1 MANLH
6 NNLFDIFYMDTLA
19 AGDTWLHRLD
29 PRAKVLTTLIFVAT
43 VVSCGKYE
51 VSMLIPFILY
61 PVFMVTLANLPILY
75 IIKKMALLMPF
86 AFFIG
91 IFNPL
96 MDKNII
102 ARIDLTGIVVWI
114 ETIGLNNIM
123 GLIDFNGL
131 KGITGTID
139 VSGGW
144 ISFFSIMMRF
154 CLTVGAALILI
165 CTTGFDSVCMALQ
178 RFGVPGPFIVQLMF
192 LYRYMFVLIDEASR
206 MLRARALRTFD
217 TGNIK
222 HNLFGQMIG
231 QLLLRTLDRAQRI
244 HLAMCCRGFDGHVRM
259 VRKMNFGMTEILF
272 VAGWSLVIVTFRM
285 YNIPVKIGTLISEI
299 P

>member
-1 MANLH
+1 MANLQ

-19 AGDTWLHRLD
+19 SGETWLHRLD
-29 PRAKVLTTLIFVAT
+29 PRAKVLTTLIFVGT

-51 VSMLIPFILY
+51 ISMLIPFTLY
-61 PVFMVTLANLPILY
+61 PVAIVALANLPVLY
-75 IIKKMALLMPF
+75 IIKKMTLLMPF

-91 IFNPL
+91 IFNPI
-96 MDKNII
+96 MDRAVILK
-102 ARIDLTGIVVWI
+102 IDLTDIFVWMDS
-114 ETIGLNNIM
+114 IGLNNLM
-123 GLIDFNGL
+123 GLIDIIGL
-131 KGITGTID
+131 KGIVGTID

-178 RFGVPGPFIVQLMF
+178 KFGVPSPFIAQLMF

-206 MLRARALRTFD
+206 MVRARALRTFD
-217 TGNIK
+217 TGHMK
-222 HNLFGQMIG
+222 LDLFAPMIG

-244 HLAMCCRGFDGHVRM
+244 HLAMCCRGFDGHIRM
-259 VRKMNFGMTEILF
+259 VRKMDIGMPEILF
-272 VAGWSLVIVTFRM
+272 TIGWLFAFVIFRM
-285 YNIPVKIGTLISEI
+285 YNIPIGLGKFLSEI